1 MSTTDPLHRPVI
13 VGVIPDQSEDVVLTA
28 ASFAQRL
35 GVDLVCASVD
45 TSRTTVQRHADGT
58 VEAISLDPDAID
70 IETVEI
76 DPATEERLGILLDP
90 LDVHW
95 RAQALAGGAAQELE
109 HLADDTDATMIV
121 VGTRDPGLRATVR
134 EFVNGSVAVQL
145 AHRQHHP
152 VLVVPLHP
160 VGPDDDLPWQKE

>member
-1 MSTTDPLHRPVI
+1 MSAAEPLHRPVI
-13 VGVIPDQSEDVVLTA
+13 VGVIPDQPEDVILTA

-45 TSRTTVQRHADGT
+45 TAHTTVERHADGT

-70 IETVEI
+70 IETLEF
-76 DPATEERLGILLDP
+76 DPGIRDRLTGLLDP
-90 LDVHW
+90 LGIHW
-95 RAQALAGGAAQELE
+95 RTQALAGGAAQELE

-121 VGTRDPGLRATVR
+121 VGTRDPGLRATLR
-134 EFVNGSVAVQL
+134 EFMNGSVAVQL

-160 VGPDDDLPWQKE
+160 VGPDDVLPWQEG